1 MPTDALILKTAP
13 DRCHPR
19 SRSKDADEP
28 YFTLII
34 PNVREFSASDYSQPF
49 FNIFLPKHV

>member
-13 DRCHPR
+13 DRCHPG